1 MNSIEALDF
10 AVARLRRSTSWGRSP
25 GYAEEATE
33 AIRTLEAL
41 REHIADQEETRSRE
55 RAILDDWVGHA
66 DTPLAAT
73 WRPCANC
80 GHSGPHTPDSGCSL
94 CECPSFDRS
103 PICRWCDQPAHAGA
117 CFSA

>member
-1 MNSIEALDF
+1 MNSIEALDYALDIVRRHRVIPTVPELASKE
-10 AVARLRRSTSWGRSP
+10 AVIT
-25 GYAEEATE
+25 
-33 AIRTLEAL
+33 TLEAL
-41 REHIADQEETRSRE
+41 REHIADQEEARSRE

-117 CFSA
+117 CSSA